1 MGCQS
6 INQASLDWAVA
17 NAGKEALT
25 RFSSKGQP
33 YKIVPDTW
41 APIGLTGPEW
51 IDMAMIYKPTV
62 DKKQVEISAPYFT
75 CENKKLGDEPYTSTV
90 GYHYCKLLSPA
101 KVMEWIY
108 VDGLRQFGGN

>member
-62 DKKQVEISAPYFT
+62 DKKQVEISAPYS
-75 CENKKLGDEPYTSTV
+75 STV

-108 VDGLRQFGGN
+108 VDGLRQFG